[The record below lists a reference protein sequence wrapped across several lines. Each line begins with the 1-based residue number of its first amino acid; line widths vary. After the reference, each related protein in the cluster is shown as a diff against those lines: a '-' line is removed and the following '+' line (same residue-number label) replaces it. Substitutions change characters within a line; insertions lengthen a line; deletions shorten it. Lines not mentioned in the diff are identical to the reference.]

1 MKTTLVKRLERLET
15 VQALLEGDRRLKI
28 EFAYLKQL
36 PREYTGPRHIVTVGR
51 RPDGREECEER
62 PGEPPPNHETARDE
76 NVLRIYIV
84 YAAETISEIR
94 EPNLENGKAI
104 ASIGWRTGWLPRV
117 GSSS

>member
-1 MKTTLVKRLERLET
+1 MKTALVRRLERLET
-15 VQALLEGDRRLKI
+15 ELDLQESNRRLKI

-84 YAAETISEIR
+84 YAAAT
-94 EPNLENGKAI
+94 N
-104 ASIGWRTGWLPRV
+104 
-117 GSSS
+117 

>member
-1 MKTTLVKRLERLET
+1 
-15 VQALLEGDRRLKI
+15 VQGFQESNRRLQI

-62 PGEPPPNHETARDE
+62 PGEAPPNHETAWDE

-84 YAAETISEIR
+84 YAAETSSEIR
-94 EPNLENGKAI
+94 EPNLENDKAI
-104 ASIGWRTGWLPRV
+104 G
-117 GSSS
+117 